1 MNMFTSSL
9 SYKEKMVL
17 KGLKKSLGFMKFISF
32 QTKNQR
38 PQVSLS
44 GEPSKRK
51 RKKLRLQNEEI
62 ESESEIER

>member
-1 MNMFTSSL
+1 
-9 SYKEKMVL
+9 MVL
-17 KGLKKSLGFMKFISF
+17 KGLKKSLRFMKFISF

>member
-1 MNMFTSSL
+1 MFQYITGNTI
-9 SYKEKMVL
+9 YRA
-17 KGLKKSLGFMKFISF
+17 FF

-62 ESESEIER
+62 ESESEIERLEYM

>member
-1 MNMFTSSL
+1 MFQYIT
-9 SYKEKMVL
+9 
-17 KGLKKSLGFMKFISF
+17 GNTIFRAFFF

-62 ESESEIER
+62 ESESEIERLE

>member
-1 MNMFTSSL
+1 MFQYIT
-9 SYKEKMVL
+9 
-17 KGLKKSLGFMKFISF
+17 GNTIFRAFF

-62 ESESEIER
+62 ESESEIERLEYM

>member
-1 MNMFTSSL
+1 
-9 SYKEKMVL
+9 
-17 KGLKKSLGFMKFISF
+17 MKFISF

-44 GEPSKRK
+44 GEPSKHK